1 MAQYTTED
9 IRNFVLI
16 GHSGAGKTSLA
27 ESLLHTAGKTNRLG
41 SVDEGTSVFDADDEE
56 KQRKCSIDPGFG
68 HLEWKDKVLNLIDTP
83 GFPDFSGGALPSLAG
98 AETAVL
104 VVSASAGIEINT
116 RKMFQAATNRKMARI
131 ILINKIDADNLDLPG
146 LLKGISQQFGSQCK
160 PLNLPSADG
169 KSLLDCFEKTQGETA
184 FGDVN
189 EAHTEL
195 VESIVEADDELMES
209 YLGGE
214 ELSKE
219 QLAGAFTKALTA
231 GTVIP
236 VMFSSTR
243 ENLGAKELLDILAEY
258 APNPLQGAKAELIGE
273 EDSREEITVDAKGKL
288 LAQIIRVSAD
298 PKSNIRNAVIRVFSG
313 TLTSGDTIFVD
324 DNKRGQRTGH
334 LLKLQANSTEEIEQ
348 LVPGDIGA
356 LAKLEEVRTGSTVKS
371 EAGGGQIAQSKTTEP
386 LYSLAI
392 EPKSRGDEQ
401 KISETMS
408 RLAEEDPTFRVTR
421 DSQTGELVIS
431 GLGDLHLR
439 VILSRMK
446 TRFKL
451 DMLTK
456 PPKIPY
462 HETIMGSAKY
472 VEYTHKKQSGGA
484 GQFAKVYIDV
494 EPNERGAG
502 YEFIDKIFAGSIDQA
517 FRPSVDKGIKAQM
530 PKGVLAGYPV
540 VDVKVSLVDGKTHPV
555 DSKDIA
561 FQVAGREAFKK
572 AFLQAKPALLEPIVN
587 IEVTVP
593 MDYVGDIARDISGK
607 RGRIEGQDVLPGNI
621 AVIRGHVPLA
631 EVAQYNSQLKSVTAG
646 QGSYT
651 IELSH
656 YEMVPPNVQQQIVAQ
671 YKPKEESD

>member
-1 MAQYTTED
+1 MAQYTTKD
-9 IRNFVLI
+9 IRNFVLV

-27 ESLLHTAGKTNRLG
+27 EALLHTAGQSNRLG
-41 SVDEGTSVFDADDEE
+41 SVDEGTSIFDADDEE

-68 HLEWKDKVLNLIDTP
+68 HLAWKDKSINLIDTP
-83 GFPDFSGGALPSLAG
+83 GFPDFSGGALPSLAA

-104 VVSASAGIEINT
+104 VISASAGIEINT
-116 RKMFQAATNRKMARI
+116 RKMFHAAGDRKLARI
-131 ILINKIDADNLDLPG
+131 IVINKIDADNLNLPG
-146 LLKGISQQFGSQCK
+146 LLEAIGQQFGSQCRV
-160 PLNLPSADG
+160 LNLPSADG
-169 KSLLDCFEKTQGETA
+169 KSLIDCFVKSEGQTA
-184 FGDVN
+184 FGDVSQ
-189 EAHTEL
+189 AHTEL
-195 VESIVEADDELMES
+195 VENIVEADDDLTEA

-214 ELSKE
+214 ELSIE
-219 QLAGAFTKALTA
+219 QLSGAFTKALSA

-236 VMFSSTR
+236 VMFSSAR
-243 ENLGAKELLDILAEY
+243 AELGAKELLDILADY
-258 APNPLQGAKAELIGE
+258 GPNPLEGAKAELIGE
-273 EDSREEITVDAKGKL
+273 DGSSEEISPDADGKV
-288 LAQIIRVSAD
+288 LAQIVRVSAD
-298 PKSNIRNAVIRVFSG
+298 PKSNIRNAIIRVFSG
-313 TLTSGDTIFVD
+313 TLSSGDTIFVD
-324 DNKRGQRTGH
+324 ENKRGQRTGH
-334 LLKLQANSTEEIEQ
+334 LLKIQGNNTEEIER

-356 LAKLEEVRTGSTVKS
+356 LAKLEDVRTGSIIKDQAGPEKIGTVKTS
-371 EAGGGQIAQSKTTEP
+371 EP
-386 LYSLAI
+386 LFSLAI

-408 RLAEEDPTFRVTR
+408 RLADEDPTFRVAR
-421 DSQTGELVIS
+421 DNQTGELVIS

-446 TRFKL
+446 QRFKL

-462 HETIMGSAKY
+462 RETIMGTAKY

-484 GQFAKVYIDV
+484 GQFAKVYVDV

-561 FQVAGREAFKK
+561 FQIAGREVFKK
-572 AFLQAKPALLEPIVN
+572 AFMQAKPVLLEPIVN

-593 MDYVGDIARDISGK
+593 MDFVGDIARDISGK

-621 AVIRGHVPLA
+621 AVVRGHVPLA